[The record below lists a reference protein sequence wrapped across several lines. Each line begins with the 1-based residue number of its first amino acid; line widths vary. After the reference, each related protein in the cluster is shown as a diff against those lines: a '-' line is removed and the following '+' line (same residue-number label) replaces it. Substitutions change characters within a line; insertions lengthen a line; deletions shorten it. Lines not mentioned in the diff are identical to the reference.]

1 MNKKDGK
8 FNFLYDIC
16 HQIQCIFNHC
26 RFIANPKKT
35 LKKKKKLHYLINGEF
50 HQKVHIPKHA
60 ELNVLSDML
69 YEKFL
74 YHQSISPNYDFSKI
88 PNFRKIRILNSAS
101 HFFSVKVPF
110 HIGDM
115 SQIVVVGWEEGL
127 SNPLLPQNV
136 R

>member
-1 MNKKDGK
+1 MNKIDWQI
-8 FNFLYDIC
+8 NFLYDIC
-16 HQIQCIFNHC
+16 HQIAVLLRIQRKHS
-26 RFIANPKKT
+26 
-35 LKKKKKLHYLINGEF
+35 KKKKKRKKKCIISLTVNF
-50 HQKVHIPKHA
+50 MKKVHIPKHA

-101 HFFSVKVPF
+101 QFFSVKVPF
-110 HIGDM
+110 HIGDI
-115 SQIVVVGWEEGL
+115 SQIVVVGGEEGV